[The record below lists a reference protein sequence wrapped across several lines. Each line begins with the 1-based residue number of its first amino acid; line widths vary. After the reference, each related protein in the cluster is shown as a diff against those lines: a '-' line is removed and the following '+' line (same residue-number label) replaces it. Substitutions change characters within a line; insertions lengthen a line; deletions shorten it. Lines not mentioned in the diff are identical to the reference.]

1 MTMGGHSMIEFL
13 SGVHAVDL
21 ILAIVAVEV
30 VAITAYWHATH
41 RGIAPASLLPNLLA
55 GALLLAALRLAL
67 SGYSWP
73 WYTAC
78 LALAGLA
85 NVADLRQRWR

>member
-1 MTMGGHSMIEFL
+1 MTDFL

-21 ILAIVAVEV
+21 ILAIVAVELI
-30 VAITAYWHATH
+30 AFTLYWQVRG
-41 RGIAPASLLPNLLA
+41 RGIAPAQLLPNLIA
-55 GALLLAALRLAL
+55 GALLLLALRLAL

-78 LALAGLA
+78 LALAGVA

>member
-1 MTMGGHSMIEFL
+1 MTDFV
-13 SGVHAVDL
+13 SGAHAVDL
-21 ILAIVAVEV
+21 VLAIVAIEV
-30 VAITAYWHATH
+30 VAITLYWHARG
-41 RGIAPASLLPNLLA
+41 RGIAPALLLPNLLA
-55 GALLLAALRLAL
+55 GALLLLALRLSL

-78 LALAGLA
+78 LALAGVA

>member
-1 MTMGGHSMIEFL
+1 MIDFL

-21 ILAIVAVEV
+21 ILAIVAFEL
-30 VAITAYWHATH
+30 VAFTLYWHARG
-41 RGIAPASLLPNLLA
+41 RGIAPAQLLPNLLA
-55 GALLLAALRLAL
+55 GALLLISLRLSL

-78 LALAGLA
+78 LALAGIA